1 MREALLYQKLAGSK
15 VQCDTCQWRC
25 KIAPGKSGVCRM
37 YRNVDGTLHP
47 LNYAE
52 VSSAAVDPIE
62 KKPLFHFHPG
72 SMVFS
77 MGTWG
82 CNFHCRG
89 CQNWQIACTDASV
102 IERGSRTISA
112 EDSVKLAEREGCQG
126 IAWTYNEPAVWF
138 DYTLDSAKLAK
149 EHNLYTVYVT
159 NGYISQEALDM
170 IGPYLDGYCVDVKG
184 FSGRLYR
191 DLARISHWRGILDMA
206 ERAKHKWGMHVEV
219 VTNIIPAMNDDD
231 EQLEGLATWIRDK
244 LGELTPWHVTRF
256 YPQHEMMH
264 ISPTSV
270 SSLERAYHIGKR
282 AGLKFVYTGNVPGH
296 DGENTVCYSCG
307 EKVIGRVGYSIDVAG
322 LQESRCR
329 YCGADLN
336 MISAGGE
343 K

>member
-1 MREALLYQKLAGSK
+1 MREALLYQKLARSK
-15 VQCDTCQWRC
+15 VQCNTCQWRC
-25 KIAPGKSGVCRM
+25 KIVPGKSGVCKM
-37 YRNVDGTLHP
+37 YRNVDGTLHS

-62 KKPLFHFHPG
+62 KKPLFHFYPG

-77 MGTWG
+77 LGTWG

-159 NGYISQEALDM
+159 NGYISKEALDM

-184 FSGRLYR
+184 FSDKLYR
-191 DLARISHWRGILDMA
+191 DLAKVSNWRGILDMA
-206 ERAKHKWGMHVEV
+206 ERAKHKWGMHIEV
-219 VTNIIPAMNDDD
+219 VTNIIPSMNDDD
-231 EQLEGLATWIRDK
+231 EQLEGLAAWIRDS

-256 YPQHEMMH
+256 YPQHEMLH
-264 ISPTSV
+264 LPPTPV
-270 SSLERAYHIGKR
+270 TKLERAYEIGKA

-307 EKVIGRVGYSIDVAG
+307 AKVIGRVGYSIDVAG
-322 LQESRCR
+322 LRESRCR
-329 YCGADLN
+329 SCGAELN
-336 MISAGGE
+336 IISVGGE

>member
-15 VQCDTCQWRC
+15 VQCNTCQWRC
-25 KIAPGKSGVCRM
+25 KLAPGKSGVCKM
-37 YRNVDGTLHP
+37 YRNVDGTLHS

-62 KKPLFHFHPG
+62 KKPLFHFYPG
-72 SMVFS
+72 STVFS
-77 MGTWG
+77 LGTWG

-138 DYTLDSAKLAK
+138 DYTLDSARLAK

-159 NGYISQEALDM
+159 NGYISDEALDM

-184 FSGRLYR
+184 FSDRLYR

-256 YPQHEMMH
+256 YPQHEMMN
-264 ISPTSV
+264 ISPTPV
-270 SSLERAYHIGKR
+270 SSLEHAYDVGKR

-296 DGENTVCYSCG
+296 DGENTKCYSCG
-307 EKVIGRVGYSIDVAG
+307 AKVVGRVGYSIDVVG
-322 LQESRCR
+322 LRESSCR
-329 YCGADLN
+329 SCGADLN
-336 MISAGGE
+336 IMSAGGE